1 MAMNEG
7 DTQYSAYARLVKA
20 ATRIPGRT
28 FVTPSPTASTTPAA
42 SIPGMSGSFGF
53 TVSIPWR
60 KRVSAKFTP
69 IAWFLI
75 STEPG
80 RGAGFGASASVRTS
94 GPPVSAKTI
103 AFIPLLLDR
112 PDSACTYVIA
122 QEGNGFVY
130 NVAAEDVHDHG
141 YQHAPRS
148 GRGSRCRSDRRL
160 CLGPDQR
167 APERTRSGAGSGRAE
182 LSIEPVRRERQAVD
196 DSAGRGDLQRQV
208 RALRARYAGHRH
220 PER

>member
-60 KRVSAKFTP
+60 KRVSAKCTP

-75 STEPG
+75 SAEPG
-80 RGAGFGASASVRTS
+80 RGDGFGASASVRTS

-112 PDSACTYVIA
+112 PDSACTYVVA

-130 NVAAEDVHDHG
+130 KVASEGVHDHAH
-141 YQHAPRS
+141 QHDQ
-148 GRGSRCRSDRRL
+148 GCGHGSRSRRDRRL
-160 CLGPDQR
+160 RLGPDQG
-167 APERTRSGAGSGRAE
+167 APQRTRPGDGSCRSE

-196 DSAGRGDLQRQV
+196 DATGRGDLQRYV
-208 RALRARYAGHRH
+208 RAVRARRAGHRH